1 MQTRGCYETMP
12 FVWHT
17 IEFQALGNSLD
28 LHRTGITFMSS
39 DTEGNRV
46 TKFSKKKKPPR
57 IQLLRSPFFSSGLSK
72 WLDWDI
78 ISYSFKVVPGY
89 SHSIRF
95 DQHSDL

>member
-17 IEFQALGNSLD
+17 IAFQPLGNSLD

-46 TKFSKKKKPPR
+46 TNFLKALSSRF
-57 IQLLRSPFFSSGLSK
+57 LSSGLAEM
-72 WLDWDI
+72 LYRDI
-78 ISYSFKVVPGY
+78 I
-89 SHSIRF
+89 
-95 DQHSDL
+95 